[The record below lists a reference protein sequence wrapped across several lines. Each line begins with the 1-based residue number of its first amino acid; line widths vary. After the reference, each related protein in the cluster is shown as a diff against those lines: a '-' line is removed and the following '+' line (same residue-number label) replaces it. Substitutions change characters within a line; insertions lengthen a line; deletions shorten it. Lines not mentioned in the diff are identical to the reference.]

1 MPQEIIK
8 NIQFKGQKSKTANP
22 AKMWIQSFN
31 EKEQKVRAIKTL
43 LKFWGIAALCILI
56 PIAHFLLVPLFFVMG
71 IVKSLKLLH
80 KAEDGLYAKGTCPSC
95 EQQVKLTLENNA
107 ELPQWIDCPN
117 CKQAI
122 EINQ

>member
-8 NIQFKGQKSKTANP
+8 NIQFKGQKSKTVNP

-56 PIAHFLLVPLFFVMG
+56 PIAHFLLVPLFFIMG
-71 IVKSLKLLH
+71 IVKFMKLLH
-80 KAEDGLYAKGTCPSC
+80 KAEDGLYAEGTCPSC
-95 EQQVKLTLENNA
+95 EQHVKLTLENNA

-122 EINQ
+122 ELNK